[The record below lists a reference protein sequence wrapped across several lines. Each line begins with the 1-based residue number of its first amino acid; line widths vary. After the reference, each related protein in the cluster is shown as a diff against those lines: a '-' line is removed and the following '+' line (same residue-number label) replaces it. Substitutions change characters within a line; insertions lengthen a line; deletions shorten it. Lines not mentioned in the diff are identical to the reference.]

1 MSEVEDR
8 ISWFQQMI
16 AALAGKC
23 TELECKEV
31 SESKKWDTSGL
42 CCVKLSRCSRQA
54 ITQLT
59 SSNHAAQSQMSLL
72 LYESKLLVGKISGDG
87 QTTTYVANSIDH
99 R

>member
-31 SESKKWDTSGL
+31 IESKKWDTSGL
-42 CCVKLSRCSRQA
+42 CCVKWSRCSRQM
-54 ITQLT
+54 IMLLKVKQ
-59 SSNHAAQSQMSLL
+59 SRCSKSN
-72 LYESKLLVGKISGDG
+72 ESIAVRVQIIGW
-87 QTTTYVANSIDH
+87 
-99 R
+99 